1 MQYFKALPRIYY
13 TDKNGRTITYTN
25 LLTRVNIIP
34 SVLNNP
40 MSYYQYD
47 IQEGDTP
54 EIIAYKY
61 YNDIYRYWIVMFS
74 NQLLDPQWDWPMS
87 QSVFNNYLAKKYN
100 FNTTTTVH
108 HYEKVLTQINSETFL
123 PESQTIEISFDEY
136 NLLYNTSGKTTSYN
150 LQNGDT
156 TSITTQVNAVSY
168 YDYEMRL
175 NESKRSI
182 KLLNAIYVEQLENE
196 MKNLLK

>member
-13 TDKNGRTITYTN
+13 TDKNGRTITYKN

-40 MSYYQYD
+40 MAYYQYD

-100 FNTTTTVH
+100 FNTTATVH
-108 HYEKVLTQINSETFL
+108 HYEKVLTQTNSETLL

-136 NLLYNTSGKTTSYN
+136 NFLYNESGKTTSYN

-156 TSITTQVNAVSY
+156 TSITTQLNAVSY

-175 NESKRSI
+175 NESKRNI

-196 MKNLLK
+196 LKNLLK